1 MSDPAGFL
9 NFFAQALSVM
19 TLYPHGHPSRER
31 AIDAAYQALDGL
43 PDTHGHPSFTFLDNE
58 VVYGRERL
66 RDFKEWDWGSRLVAA
81 GIQRLEF
88 ERKVSREEFE
98 GFLQE
103 VLARLMLSAID
114 TSENRQT
121 RTLGIRFGAVGLQGQ
136 QDRPSESPPPIATLD
151 LTLGEEVETLRWMQ
165 HEVQSKGAIPL
176 LEAETVVRSLSVAMH
191 GDRRMVLPLLQLKE
205 FDQYTTTHSLNVAV
219 LAMGLAE
226 HLGCTAREVRGYGVA
241 GLLHDIGKIRIPIEV
256 LTKPGKLTD
265 EERLIM
271 NRHPSDGARIIM
283 QSDDDLDLA
292 AIVAYEHHIM
302 LNGGGYPAMHYRRPC
317 ILASRLVHVCDVYDA
332 LRTKRPYRDAW
343 ESERVF
349 AYLLER
355 AGTEFDPEL
364 VSAFVGMLREGEA
377 HVSLVTQEQMLT
389 EAVESD
395 DGSAA
400 SAPAPPADG

>member
-9 NFFAQALSVM
+9 NSFAQALAVM
-19 TLYPHGHPSRER
+19 TLYPDGHPSRER
-31 AIDAAYQALDGL
+31 AIDAAYLALEGL
-43 PDTHGHPSFTFLDNE
+43 PSADGHPSFTFLDNE

-66 RDFKEWDWGSRLVAA
+66 RDFREWDWGDRLVVA

-88 ERKVSREEFE
+88 ERKVTREEFE

-103 VLARLMLSAID
+103 VLARLMLSVID
-114 TSENRQT
+114 TSESRQM
-121 RTLGIRFGAVGLQGQ
+121 RPLGIRFGAVGLQGQ
-136 QDRPSESPPPIATLD
+136 AARAAEAASRVATLD

-165 HEVQSKGAIPL
+165 HEVQSHGAIPL

-191 GDRRMVLPLLQLKE
+191 ADRRIVLPLLHLKE

-226 HLGCTAREVRGYGVA
+226 NLGCTPNEVRAYGVA
-241 GLLHDIGKIRIPIEV
+241 GLLHDIGKIRIPLEV

-265 EERLIM
+265 EERSII
-271 NRHPSDGARIIM
+271 NRHPSDGARVIM
-283 QSDDDLDLA
+283 QSDEELDLA

-302 LNGGGYPAMHYRRPC
+302 LNGGGYPMMHYSRPC
-317 ILASRLVHVCDVYDA
+317 ILASRLVHVCDVFDA

-343 ESERVF
+343 ESEKVF

-355 AGTEFDPEL
+355 AGTEFDPDL
-364 VSAFVGMLREGEA
+364 VSAFVRMLREGEA
-377 HVSLVTQEQMLT
+377 QVNIMTEEQMLT
-389 EAVESD
+389 APVESRP
-395 DGSAA
+395 GS
-400 SAPAPPADG
+400 P